1 MTISHVI
8 STILRVQKIVIRCGY
23 RTKMVTCSK
32 IINHSNRC
40 EKVLYISVQNDG
52 YVELVAKI
60 RIAVRYIL
68 SEVDYL
74 SNNCGLFK

>member
-1 MTISHVI
+1 
-8 STILRVQKIVIRCGY
+8 
-23 RTKMVTCSK
+23 MVTCSK